1 MAVNRT
7 ESRRP
12 SQPRPV
18 SGLSRYPVVRT
29 LMEDEVPVRHR
40 RERERGKRQDVGSG
54 QGREGFAGA
63 VGPFAGDVG
72 VAVLVLDLVRGSSA
86 R

>member
-29 LMEDEVPVRHR
+29 LMEDEVPGYHQ
-40 RERERGKRQDVGSG
+40 RERGKGQDVGSG
-54 QGREGFAGA
+54 QGWEGFAGA

-72 VAVLVLDLVRGSSA
+72 VGVAVLVLDLARGSSA

>member
-1 MAVNRT
+1 
-7 ESRRP
+7 
-12 SQPRPV
+12 
-18 SGLSRYPVVRT
+18 
-29 LMEDEVPVRHR
+29 MEDEVPVRHR
-40 RERERGKRQDVGSG
+40 RERERGKRQDVGAG

-72 VAVLVLDLVRGSSA
+72 VVVLVLDLVRGSSA